1 MWVRKITAEAFRNL
15 SILNRQFSNGIN
27 ILYGDNAQ
35 GKTNILESVYFCAV
49 GRSHRADNN
58 RELVRFG
65 LNEAHV
71 QVDVERDDSQFT
83 IDAHIQISDSKSTK
97 TLCIDRLV
105 VKNTRELFGRLLV
118 VLFSPEDL
126 RLIKAG
132 PAERRRFMDM
142 EICQLSPVYYSD
154 LRDYHRAL
162 KQRNQLLKILRRD
175 RAQID
180 SLPIWDEQLCIS
192 GCRIMRTRAAFVSK
206 ISKIAWEIHGHITGS
221 KEELALTYQPN
232 IEDPSNFRKAMQNC
246 HDKDIL
252 SGTTSVG
259 IHKDDILFTING
271 IPARNFGSQ
280 GQQRTAALSAKLAEI
295 EIIRHST
302 KSTPVLLLDDVLS
315 ELDGSRQRFLL
326 TQIKDLQPILT
337 CTGLEDV
344 LAKGVSNANIMQV
357 KAGEII
363 SQPDET
369 L

>member
-15 SILNRQFSNGIN
+15 SLSNEPFSKGIN

-35 GKTNILESVYFCAV
+35 GKTNILEAVYFCAV
-49 GRSHRADNN
+49 GRSLRADNN
-58 RELVRFG
+58 RELVCFG
-65 LNEAHV
+65 KDEAHV
-71 QVDVERDDSQFT
+71 QVEADTDNYPFT
-83 IDAHIQISDSKSTK
+83 IDAHIHVSGNKSVK
-97 TLCIDRLV
+97 TLSIDCIA
-105 VKNTRELFGRLLV
+105 VKNTRELFGRLMV

-126 RLIKAG
+126 RLIKSG

-162 KQRNQLLKILRRD
+162 KQRNQLLKQLRRD
-175 RAQID
+175 RTHID
-180 SLPIWDEQLCIS
+180 SLSIWDEQLSIS
-192 GCRIMRTRAAFVSK
+192 GCRIMRTREGFVSK
-206 ISKIAWEIHGHITGS
+206 ISDIARNIHAHITGGT
-221 KEELALTYQPN
+221 EELALTYQPN
-232 IEDPSNFRKAMQNC
+232 ITNPDDYLNIMQKS
-246 HDKDIL
+246 HERDVI
-252 SGTTSVG
+252 SGTTSMG

-295 EIIRHST
+295 EIMRHGA

-326 TQIKDLQPILT
+326 TQIRDLQTILT

-344 LAKGVSNANIMQV
+344 LAKGISDAHIMQV
-357 KAGEII
+357 KAGKIA
-363 SQPDET
+363 
-369 L
+369 